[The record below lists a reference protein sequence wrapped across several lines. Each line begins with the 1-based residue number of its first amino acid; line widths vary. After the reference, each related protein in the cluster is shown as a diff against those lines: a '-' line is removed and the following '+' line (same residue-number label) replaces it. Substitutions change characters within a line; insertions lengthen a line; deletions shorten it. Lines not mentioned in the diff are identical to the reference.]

1 MALVRI
7 HKASAALYAYFCLY
21 LIPRHGLCSKS
32 SVACVAKY
40 SPAESEASMK
50 ERAIWPAH
58 RCLHWPAHRCLHRLV
73 YMDQK
78 FLAYILLHL
87 EPSLTVHHQGLPYN
101 KIQSPQSKILYYR
114 STTQILSGLLNHG
127 PPFSDRLAVVP
138 THQPSTDVSLPSLTI
153 L

>member
-7 HKASAALYAYFCLY
+7 HKASAALYASFCLY

-32 SVACVAKY
+32 GVACLAKFN
-40 SPAESEASMK
+40 PAESEASMK

-58 RCLHWPAHRCLHRLV
+58 RCLHRLA
-73 YMDQK
+73 YMDQI

-87 EPSLTVHHQGLPYN
+87 EPSLTVHHQCLPHN
-101 KIQSPQSKILYYR
+101 KNPITSIENSILPIYHPN
-114 STTQILSGLLNHG
+114 LSVLLNHR
-127 PPFSDRLAVVP
+127 PPFSDRLALVP